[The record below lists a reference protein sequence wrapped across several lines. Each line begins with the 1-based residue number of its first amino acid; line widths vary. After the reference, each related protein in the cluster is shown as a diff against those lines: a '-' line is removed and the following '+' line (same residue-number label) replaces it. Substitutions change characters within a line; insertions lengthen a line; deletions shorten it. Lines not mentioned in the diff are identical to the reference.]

1 MPRGITLG
9 ELITDLRHETNTS
22 ADPAL
27 GIQSRDKYAH
37 VLKRAQETLWLEHDW
52 QHLKVTRFVTMA
64 AGQRYYDWPSDLAPD
79 RIDRVEFREETTSN
93 WRPVDRYITTEDLN
107 LHDSDTGVRQD
118 GVKKWD
124 LNEDGAQFEVW
135 PIPESNGTNT
145 GASKSYILRFHGVRN
160 LNPLLNDNDDTCD
173 LDSNLIVLSA
183 AVTLLAAT
191 DSKAAEEKAAS
202 AGRLLKRLKANSSVR
217 RDRGF
222 SMNQMEEP
230 GPRQR
235 IVQIKAG

>member
-9 ELITDLRHETNTS
+9 ELITDLRYETNTS

-27 GIQSRDKYAH
+27 GIQSRAKYAH
-37 VLKRAQETLWLEHDW
+37 ALKRAQETLWLEHDW
-52 QHLKVTRFVTMA
+52 QHLKVNRFIVMA
-64 AGQRYYDWPSDLAPD
+64 AGQRYYDWPADLDPE
-79 RIDRVEFREETTSN
+79 RIDRVEFREENTSR

-107 LHDSDTGVRQD
+107 LHDSDIDERQD

-124 LNEDGAQFEVW
+124 LNEDGDQLEVW

-145 GASKSYILRFHGVRN
+145 SASKSYILRLHGVRT
-160 LNPLLNDNDDTCD
+160 LNPLLDEDDDRCD
-173 LDSNLIVLSA
+173 LDSNLIILTA

-191 DSKAAEEKAAS
+191 DSKTAEEKAAA
-202 AGRLLKRLKANSSVR
+202 AGRLLKRLKANSSTR

-235 IVQIKAG
+235 VVQIKAG